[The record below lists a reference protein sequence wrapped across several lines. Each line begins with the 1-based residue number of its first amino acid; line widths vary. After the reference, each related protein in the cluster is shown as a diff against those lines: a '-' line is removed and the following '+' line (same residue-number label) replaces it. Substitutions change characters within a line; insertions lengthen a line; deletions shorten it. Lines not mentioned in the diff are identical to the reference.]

1 MELQGQIKLHLKLL
15 NYILSEYNNNSVNYL
30 VLLVLIFGMM
40 VTLIYSSCGEY
51 IVHACSAS
59 TQLWYISS
67 STVKGIKLLNPEGY
81 KDDGVYK

>member
-1 MELQGQIKLHLKLL
+1 
-15 NYILSEYNNNSVNYL
+15 
-30 VLLVLIFGMM
+30 M

-59 TQLWYISS
+59 TQLWFIS

-81 KDDGVYK
+81 KDDNMCQHHMYCKQ

>member
-1 MELQGQIKLHLKLL
+1 
-15 NYILSEYNNNSVNYL
+15 
-30 VLLVLIFGMM
+30 M

-81 KDDGVYK
+81 KDDGVYKWSSHNQYVAASHVL

>member
-1 MELQGQIKLHLKLL
+1 MELQGQIKPHLKLL
-15 NYILSEYNNNSVNYL
+15 NYILSEHDNNSVNYL

-67 STVKGIKLLNPEGY
+67 TVKGIKLLNPEGY